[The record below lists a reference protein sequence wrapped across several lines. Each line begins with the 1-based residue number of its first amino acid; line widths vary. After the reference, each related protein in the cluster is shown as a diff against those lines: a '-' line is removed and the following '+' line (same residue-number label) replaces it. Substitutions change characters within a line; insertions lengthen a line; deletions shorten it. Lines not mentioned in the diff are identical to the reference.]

1 MKTDLAALLN
11 PEQFEAA
18 TAPDG
23 PLLVL
28 AAAGTGKTRTL
39 VYRVVH
45 LLERGVPAGRIL
57 LLTFTNRAAREMLER
72 AQSAT
77 LGLAGGLWG
86 GTFHSVANRM
96 LRLHARALG
105 FPPDFAILDA
115 DDQRSLMGRVIKDLG
130 YKPKEFPKREV
141 VLSLLS
147 GAVNRNVP
155 VADWLERRA
164 ATLDE
169 TPEKLLEAMD
179 RYQAAKRD
187 MHAMDF
193 DDLLVNGLR
202 LLRENDEARERF
214 QERFLHVLVDEYQD
228 TNALQSEFV
237 DVLGARHGN
246 VSVVGD
252 DFQCIYSWRGS
263 EYRNI
268 MDFPERHPGTRI
280 VKLERN
286 YRSKKPILD
295 LANASIAHNPEQ
307 FPKTLRATREEKG
320 ALPRLVEVSDGRAQ
334 AARVVE
340 LVRENLAAGYRPD
353 QIAVLY
359 RAHYNAVDAQ
369 LALARAGVKYAITSG
384 TGFYEMAHVK
394 DVVSLLRVAEGTGDG
409 LSLARVL
416 RLLPAVGEAT
426 ADKIVRKVDGL
437 PDPESETSREA
448 LAEALPPRARV
459 PWSKLGEELGRYGHK
474 AFPERVGDLV
484 DVFLDAF
491 YRERLR
497 KDYENPDE
505 RENDIRELL
514 ADIAGHE
521 SAKAF
526 LSDVALLTN
535 LDREAAAKAAA
546 GDAGGTVLLS
556 TVHQAKGLEWPVVI
570 LIWLCE
576 GVFPS
581 ARALEDRGSDDEERR
596 LFYVAA
602 TRAKDRLYLLRP
614 TLRTMPDGGSFR
626 AEMSRFLKEIPA
638 TLCERENAGF
648 DAGGD
653 WWTGGFGRRGGYGS
667 RGGGNPRRDAS
678 GEPSWRPG
686 GIRVGG
692 VKLNLPF

>member
-1 MKTDLAALLN
+1 MSQKTDLRALLN
-11 PEQFEAA
+11 PEQYEAA

-45 LLERGVPAGRIL
+45 LLEKGVPPERIL

-72 AQSAT
+72 AQAAT

-96 LRLHARALG
+96 LRRHARALG
-105 FPPDFAILDA
+105 YPPDFAILDS
-115 DDQRSLMGRVIKDLG
+115 DDQRSLMGRVIKELG

-147 GAVNRNVP
+147 GAINRNVP
-155 VADWLERRA
+155 AAEWLERRA
-164 ATLDE
+164 ASLDE

-179 RYQAAKRD
+179 RYQAAKLEI
-187 MHAMDF
+187 HAMDF

-307 FPKTLRATREEKG
+307 FPKTLRPTREG
-320 ALPRLVEVSDGRAQ
+320 AGTLPLLVETADGRSQ

-340 LVRENLAAGYRPD
+340 LVRESLDAGYRPD

-359 RAHYNAVDAQ
+359 RAHYNAVDVQ
-369 LALARAGVKYAITSG
+369 LALARAGVQYAITSG

-409 LSLARVL
+409 LSLERVL

-426 ADKIVRKVDGL
+426 AAKVVRKVDGL
-437 PDPESETSREA
+437 PDPGSETARET
-448 LAEALPPRARV
+448 LAESLPPRARV
-459 PWSKLGEELGRYGHK
+459 SWSKLSDELGRYGHK
-474 AFPERVGDLV
+474 AFPERVKDLV
-484 DVFLDAF
+484 DVFLDTF

-497 KDYENPDE
+497 KDYDNADD

-514 ADIAGHE
+514 ADIAGHD

-535 LDREAAAKAAA
+535 LDREAARKDAA
-546 GDAGGTVLLS
+546 GAPGGTVLLS

-570 LIWLCE
+570 LIWLSE

-581 ARALEDRGSDDEERR
+581 SRALEDQGGDDEERR
-596 LFYVAA
+596 LFYVAV
-602 TRAKDRLYLLRP
+602 TRARDRLYLLQP
-614 TLRTMPDGGSFR
+614 FMRTMPDGGSFR
-626 AEMSRFLKEIPA
+626 TEKSRFLRELPK
-638 TLCERENAGF
+638 TLYEREA
-648 DAGGD
+648 AS
-653 WWTGGFGRRGGYGS
+653 GFGGGWWGPSGS
-667 RGGGNPRRDAS
+667 FGGRFSSGS
-678 GEPSWRPG
+678 GEDDFRPG
-686 GIRVGG
+686 GIRVRGI
-692 VKLNLPF
+692 KLDLPF